1 MNITFSFESSKLK
14 GKSLVAFEHLYW
26 DGIEVQAHEDINDTD
41 QTVTIPSLKLL
52 PRMMQRPIRVVY
64 AAKMTRLPI
73 LFPIQ
78 D

>member
-41 QTVTIPSLKLL
+41 QTVTIPSLKT
-52 PRMMQRPIRVVY
+52 V
-64 AAKMTRLPI
+64 AKDDATADQSGVRSKNDKITDTFQL
-73 LFPIQ
+73 
-78 D
+78 